1 MSIIETKIDYP
12 IAILNEE
19 RYNYYLDCEKKSNIK
34 DDEIREE
41 ALRMYKEW
49 VQNTDLKVDITMKT
63 LRGTLYRSEASFYAE
78 WYRGRR
84 WGAKEMECPSF
95 IFNQSL
101 NDAVNAFVS
110 EAYKEHREEL
120 EKELYDSVNRRQKS
134 YVRMRK
140 MVITQWVVIAV
151 LLSLIFII

>member
-49 VQNTDLKVDITMKT
+49 VKNTDLKVDITMMT
-63 LRGTLYRSEASFYAE
+63 LRGTLKRSKTSFLAE
-78 WYRGRR
+78 WYRDRR

-101 NDAVNAFVS
+101 NDAVNAYVS

-120 EKELYDSVNRRQKS
+120 EKELYDSVNCRQKS
-134 YVRMRK
+134 YVRLRK
-140 MVITQWVVIAV
+140 MVITQWVVIAG